1 MAAPLRIAFL
11 AAEALPYAKAG
22 GLGDVAGALP
32 RALAARGQ
40 ELRLLLPMHRAVR
53 AAAPATT
60 PAGEGRIPFQPAGAP
75 AGYRAWE
82 IESGPGLRVIA
93 IDIPAYFA
101 REGIYTDPS
110 SGEGYPDD
118 GERFLAFTLA
128 ALDWLAGQGERVD
141 LVHANDFHTGLAPLL
156 CRRHWGLGKSAALGA
171 AASVFSIHN
180 LAYQGLFPLP
190 LLARA
195 GLAPHEAA
203 SGSPFEFWGRL
214 NCLKAGI
221 LGADLAA
228 TVSPRYAREIA
239 SGPEY
244 GHGLEGVLAGRKPA
258 VVGILN
264 GIDSEAWSPG
274 SDPHL
279 QQPYGPATLATGKAA
294 NKAALQAE
302 LGLDARPD
310 VALVGIVSRLVE
322 QKGFDL
328 IAPIA
333 DALLALP
340 LQFAVLGT
348 GSPEIE
354 AVFAAIAKRYPGR
367 LRLVLRFDE
376 GLAHRIEAGAD
387 FFLMPSRYE
396 PCGLN
401 QLYSLRYGTLP
412 VVRETGGLADTVI
425 DLDAEPEQGRGFVFR
440 ETSAAALLD
449 AVTRACAFFA
459 QPARLQ
465 EVRRRIMALDFS
477 WERSASDYLLLY
489 AAARAQRRGAVEEV
503 AALLASIQRSQARD
517 SQPRP
522 G

>member
-1 MAAPLRIAFL
+1 MEAPLRIAFL

-40 ELRLLLPMHRAVR
+40 DLRLILPMHRTVL
-53 AAAPATT
+53 AAAPEPQ
-60 PAGEGRIPFQPAGAP
+60 PAGEGRIPFQPSGAP
-75 AGYRAWE
+75 AAYRAWQ
-82 IESGPGLRVIA
+82 IERAPGLRVVA
-93 IDIPAYFA
+93 IDIPSYFA
-101 REGIYTDPS
+101 REGIYTDPR

-118 GERFLAFTLA
+118 GARFLAFTLA
-128 ALDWLAGQGERVD
+128 ALDWLAGQGETVD
-141 LVHANDFHTGLAPLL
+141 LLHANDFHTGLAPLL
-156 CRRHWGLGKSAALGA
+156 CRRHWGKSAALGA

-203 SGSPFEFWGRL
+203 SGSPWEFWGRL

-228 TVSPRYAREIA
+228 TVSPRYAKEIA

-244 GHGLEGVLAGRKPA
+244 GHGLEGVLAGRQPA

-264 GIDSEAWSPG
+264 GIDSEAWSPEC
-274 SDPHL
+274 DPHL
-279 QQPYGPATLATGKAA
+279 RQPYGPATLTAGKAA

-302 LGLDARPD
+302 LGLDPRPEL
-310 VALVGIVSRLVE
+310 ALVGIVSRLVE

-333 DALLALP
+333 EALLALP

-354 AVFAAIAKRYPGR
+354 AVFADIAERYPGR

-401 QLYSLRYGTLP
+401 QLYSLRYGSLP

-425 DLDAEPEQGRGFVFR
+425 DLDAAPGQGRGFVFR
-440 ETSAAALLD
+440 EASPAALLN
-449 AVTRACAFFA
+449 AVTRACALFA
-459 QPARLQ
+459 QPALL
-465 EVRRRIMALDFS
+465 EDARRRIMALDFS
-477 WERSASDYLLLY
+477 WERSAGDYLLLY
-489 AAARAQRRGAVEEV
+489 AAARAQRRGAVQEV
-503 AALLASIQRSQARD
+503 DALLAAIQRSQARD
-517 SQPRP
+517 SQPGP

>member
-1 MAAPLRIAFL
+1 
-11 AAEALPYAKAG
+11 
-22 GLGDVAGALP
+22 
-32 RALAARGQ
+32 
-40 ELRLLLPMHRAVR
+40 
-53 AAAPATT
+53 
-60 PAGEGRIPFQPAGAP
+60 
-75 AGYRAWE
+75 
-82 IESGPGLRVIA
+82 
-93 IDIPAYFA
+93 
-101 REGIYTDPS
+101 
-110 SGEGYPDD
+110 
-118 GERFLAFTLA
+118 
-128 ALDWLAGQGERVD
+128 
-141 LVHANDFHTGLAPLL
+141 
-156 CRRHWGLGKSAALGA
+156 
-171 AASVFSIHN
+171 
-180 LAYQGLFPLP
+180 
-190 LLARA
+190 
-195 GLAPHEAA
+195 
-203 SGSPFEFWGRL
+203 
-214 NCLKAGI
+214 
-221 LGADLAA
+221 
-228 TVSPRYAREIA
+228 
-239 SGPEY
+239 
-244 GHGLEGVLAGRKPA
+244 
-258 VVGILN
+258 VGILN
-264 GIDSEAWSPG
+264 GIDSEAWSPA

-279 QQPYGPATLATGKAA
+279 RQPYGPTTLATGKAA

-302 LGLDARPD
+302 LGLEARPD

-354 AVFAAIAKRYPGR
+354 ALFAAIAKRYPGR

-412 VVRETGGLADTVI
+412 VVRETGGLADTVV

-440 ETSAAALLD
+440 EASPAALLD

-459 QPARLQ
+459 QPTRFQDARQ
-465 EVRRRIMALDFS
+465 RIMALDFS
-477 WERSASDYLLLY
+477 WEQSASDYLLLY

-522 G
+522 A

>member
-1 MAAPLRIAFL
+1 MEPPLRIVFL

-40 ELRLLLPMHRAVR
+40 DLRLILPMHRAVR
-53 AAAPATT
+53 AAAARPT
-60 PAGEGRIPFQPAGAP
+60 PAGEGRIPFQPAGAQ
-75 AGYRAWE
+75 RAYKAWL
-82 IESGPGLRVIA
+82 IDRAPGLRVIG
-93 IDIPAYFA
+93 IDIPAYFE
-101 REGIYTDPS
+101 RPGIYTDPLT
-110 SGEGYPDD
+110 GEGYPDD

-128 ALDWLAGQGERVD
+128 ALDWLHAQGEPVD
-141 LVHANDFHTGLAPLL
+141 LLHCNDFHTGLAPLL
-156 CRRHWGLGKSAALGA
+156 CRRHWGKSPTLGA

-203 SGSPFEFWGRL
+203 SGSPWEFWGRL

-244 GHGLEGVLAGRKPA
+244 GHGLEGVLAGRRPP

-264 GIDSEAWSPG
+264 GIDVAIWSPE

-279 QQPYGPATLATGKAA
+279 SQPYGPGNLAAGKAA

-302 LGLDARPD
+302 LGLEPRAES
-310 VALVGIVSRLVE
+310 ALVGIVSRLVE

-328 IAPIA
+328 VAPIA

-340 LQFAVLGT
+340 LQFAILGT
-348 GSPEIE
+348 GSPAIE
-354 AVFAAIAKRYPGR
+354 AVFEDMAKRYPGR
-367 LRLVLRFDE
+367 LGLVLRYDE
-376 GLAHRIEAGAD
+376 GLAHRIEAAAD

-425 DLDAEPEQGRGFVFR
+425 DLDADPRHGRGFVFG
-440 ETSAAALLD
+440 EAEPEALLD
-449 AVTRACAFFA
+449 AVTRATALFA
-459 QPARLQ
+459 QPAALDRA
-465 EVRRRIMALDFS
+465 RRRIMALDFS
-477 WERSASDYLLLY
+477 WERSAGDYLLLY
-489 AAARAQRRGAVEEV
+489 AAARAQRQGAAAEV
-503 AALLASIQRSQARD
+503 AEQLAAIERSQARD
-517 SQPRP
+517 S
-522 G
+522 